1 MNDVKIN
8 VRGKE
13 MLLST
18 RVKQY
23 STNLLGLYHTSKSM
37 EHVEMM
43 LENFKDYD
51 VDSNEEDLKI
61 QIENIFADKGDLEH
75 DADCKCL
82 DDGWGQ
88 AALQHPCSD
97 TRHTAL

>member
-18 RVKQY
+18 RAEQY

-51 VDSNEEDLKI
+51 VDSNEKDLKI
-61 QIENIFADKGDLEH
+61 QIENIFAMPYGDSGIIYKLIYKQVE
-75 DADCKCL
+75 DFLIKAYKI
-82 DDGWGQ
+82 
-88 AALQHPCSD
+88 
-97 TRHTAL
+97 

>member
-61 QIENIFADKGDLEH
+61 QIENIFAMPYGDSNIIYNLIYKQVE
-75 DADCKCL
+75 DFLIKAYKI
-82 DDGWGQ
+82 
-88 AALQHPCSD
+88 
-97 TRHTAL
+97 

>member
-18 RVKQY
+18 RAKQY

-61 QIENIFADKGDLEH
+61 QIENIFAMPYGDSNIIYNLIYKQVE
-75 DADCKCL
+75 DFLIKAYKI
-82 DDGWGQ
+82 
-88 AALQHPCSD
+88 
-97 TRHTAL
+97 